1 MNHRMIVKMLGRV
14 LCLEAVLLLV
24 PMVVSIG
31 YHEKPW
37 PFLITAVITGA
48 AGVLLSRI
56 KTARSDFYAR
66 EGFVIVVL
74 CWIVLSLLGTL
85 PFLISGEIPRF
96 IDALFETVSG
106 FSTAGASILT
116 DIEALSHGCLFW
128 RSFTHWIGGMG
139 VLVFIMA
146 VMPMAGEYSMHIM
159 RAEFTGPSVGKLVP
173 RARKTA
179 GILYLIYIGLTAVE
193 AILLVLGP
201 MNWFDALLH
210 AFSTAGTGGFS
221 TRAASVAAFG
231 STYVDVVISVFM
243 LLFGINFNLYFFLLI
258 GKFKNFWKN
267 EELRWYLGIIVFAT
281 VTISLAI
288 RTGYT
293 VFGSA
298 LRDAFFQ
305 VMAIFT
311 TTGFTNADFNLW
323 PEYARWLLV
332 VLMFSGAC
340 AGSTSGGMKI
350 SRILILFKAARAE
363 LRRLLHP
370 RSVNLVTLDGNPLD
384 HGTIRATLAFF
395 VFYIASLLIS
405 TLIVSLDGFDL
416 ETNFTASLA
425 CLSSIG
431 PGLSLVGATGNYAM
445 FSWLSKLV
453 LSCCMLLGR
462 LEVLPVLMFFS
473 PRTWKRV

>member
-14 LCLEAVLLLV
+14 LCLETVLVLV
-24 PMVVSIG
+24 PMVVSIC
-31 YHEKPW
+31 YHESPW

-48 AGVLLSRI
+48 AGLLLSRV
-56 KTARSDFYAR
+56 KATRSDIYAR

-74 CWIVLSLLGTL
+74 SWIVLSLLGTL
-85 PFLISGEIPRF
+85 PFLLSGEIPRF

-106 FSTAGASILT
+106 FSTCGATILT
-116 DIEALSHGCLFW
+116 DIEGLSRGCLFW
-128 RSFTHWIGGMG
+128 RSLTHWLGGMG

-179 GILYLIYIGLTAVE
+179 IILYLIYIGMTAVE

-201 MNWFDALLH
+201 MNWFDAVLH

-221 TRAASVAAFG
+221 TRNASVGAFS
-231 STYVDVVISVFM
+231 STYVDIVISVFM

-258 GKFKNFWKN
+258 GKFKAFWKN
-267 EELRWYLGIIVFAT
+267 EELRVYLGIIVFAT
-281 VTISLAI
+281 ATISLCI
-288 RTGYT
+288 RASYT
-293 VFGSA
+293 VFGEA

-305 VMAIFT
+305 VMAIIS
-311 TTGFTNADFNLW
+311 TTGLVTADFNLW

-332 VLMFSGAC
+332 ILMFSGAC

-350 SRILILFKAARAE
+350 SRVLILFKAAQAE
-363 LRRLLHP
+363 LRRMLHP
-370 RSVNLVTLDGNPLD
+370 RSVNLVQIDGKLVDGP
-384 HGTIRATLAFF
+384 TVRTTLAFL
-395 VFYIASLLIS
+395 VMYMVILLLS

-431 PGLSLVGATGNYAM
+431 PGLSMVGATGNFAM

-453 LSCCMLLGR
+453 LSFCMLLGR
-462 LEVLPVLMFFS
+462 LEIFPVMMLFS
-473 PRTWKRV
+473 PHTWKRG